1 MDYRKVKRIN
11 IFFKSNY
18 IFIPPSSKN
27 HDKVELLRQPNS
39 SPKGF
44 PQTTSHQSSQP
55 ANNKDNYEIFLI

>member
-11 IFFKSNY
+11 IFFKSNI
-18 IFIPPSSKN
+18 IFIPPSRKH
-27 HDKVELLRQPNS
+27 HDRFDLLRLPNS

-55 ANNKDNYEIFLI
+55 ANIKDN